1 MPTRHAPLAAYAAPV
16 VRTQETACSSDSRF
30 RRKLSGTTDVV
41 FWERRD
47 RRWCVW
53 QHRSG
58 YIYPQSLWVYMCAY
72 TSIRIYI
79 KVGLTVSRAAIWR
92 QSLTVFFCSFGN
104 TYIYRSIYMYICM
117 YLHIST
123 RFYIKDSPFPARLF
137 GAKLHCSSTVLAT
150 YTIYIYIYIYIYIC
164 VCVCV
169 CVCVCARARARV
181 CVCMC
186 VYVAQ
191 YMYTVLCKGLAV
203 SRAVIWRESSTVTF
217 CNLENIYNIYI
228 YIYIYI

>member
-117 YLHIST
+117 YLHVSI
-123 RFYIKDSPFPARLF
+123 RIYIK
-137 GAKLHCSSTVLAT
+137 V
-150 YTIYIYIYIYIYIC
+150 
-164 VCVCV
+164 
-169 CVCVCARARARV
+169 
-181 CVCMC
+181 
-186 VYVAQ
+186 
-191 YMYTVLCKGLAV
+191 GLTV
-203 SRAVIWRESSTVTF
+203 SRAVIWRESSTVIF
-217 CNLENIYNIYI
+217 SSFGNLYHIYLYLYLCIYI
-228 YIYIYI
+228 YRHGSI

>member
-1 MPTRHAPLAAYAAPV
+1 MYVSTCIDTDLYKGRTHRFPRGHLA
-16 VRTQETACSSDSRF
+16 
-30 RRKLSGTTDVV
+30 RKLHSDLLQ
-41 FWERRD
+41 FW
-47 RRWCVW
+47 
-53 QHRSG
+53 QPIS
-58 YIYPQSLWVYMCAY
+58 YI
-72 TSIRIYI
+72 SI
-79 KVGLTVSRAAIWR
+79 
-92 QSLTVFFCSFGN
+92 
-104 TYIYRSIYMYICM
+104 SISM